1 MEKNQFLISLG
12 TRIRIIRKEKRMT
25 QQHLSD
31 LCEIEKANLSR
42 IESGKTNP
50 TILTLLKL
58 SRSLDTDLNN
68 FFNGQEVHAVKQNNL

>member
-1 MEKNQFLISLG
+1 MERNRFLISLG
-12 TRIRIIRKEKRMT
+12 TRIRVIRKERSMT

-42 IESGKTNP
+42 IESGTTNP

-58 SRSLDTDLNN
+58 SKSLDTHIND
-68 FFNGQEVHAVKQNNL
+68 FFNGTEVHH